1 MTGLTISEKILAVH
15 SGVDSVKAGEIV
27 KARIDACMINDAT
40 GVLAVRALR
49 DMGKKRVWD
58 PNRVIVVLDHVSP
71 ACTIQSATVHKELR
85 AFSREQGIS
94 RYFDVG
100 EGVCH
105 QLVPECGLARP
116 GDLVVGADSHTCTY
130 GAFGAFATGVGST
143 DAGAALAF
151 GKLWFKVPE
160 TIRVDVT
167 GRMPDYITSK
177 DVFLRV
183 AKLLGV
189 DGATYTSLEF
199 KGEAVADMSVSSR
212 MTLCNMAIE
221 VGGKAGICEP
231 DEKTFAWLGGKLGM
245 ENTPI
250 KADED
255 AVYKL
260 GIEVRVSELE
270 PQVACP
276 HNVDNVKPI
285 HEVEHVKV
293 DQVFL
298 GSCTNGRLEDL
309 EMAYRI
315 LKGRKID
322 SGVRMLVVPASR
334 QVYFE
339 AEGKGILRGLMEA
352 GAVVSNPNCAACF
365 GGSIGLLASGEVG
378 LATSNRNFRGRQGSP
393 ESEVYLS
400 SPLVAAASAL
410 TGHIT
415 DPREVL

>member
-1 MTGLTISEKILAVH
+1 MTGHTISEKILAKH
-15 SGVDSVKAGEIV
+15 SGADSVRAGEIV

-40 GVLAVRALR
+40 GVLAVQALR

-58 PNRVIVVLDHVSP
+58 PDRVVVVLDHVSP
-71 ACTIQSATVHKELR
+71 ACTVQSAKVHKELR

-94 RYFDVG
+94 HHYDVG

-105 QLVPECGLARP
+105 QLVAEYGMARP

-130 GAFGAFATGVGST
+130 GAFGAFSTGVGST

-160 TIRVDVT
+160 TIVVDLT
-167 GRMPDYITSK
+167 GSMPDYITSK
-177 DVFLRV
+177 DVILRV
-183 AKLLGV
+183 ARILGV
-189 DGATYTSLEF
+189 DGATYAALEF
-199 KGEAVADMSVSSR
+199 RGEAVADMSVSSR

-231 DEKTFAWLGGKLGM
+231 DEKTYAWLGEEVDG
-245 ENTPI
+245 EHSPI
-250 KADED
+250 TADED
-255 AVYKL
+255 ATYKL
-260 GIEVRVSELE
+260 TLEVPVSELE

-285 HEVEHVKV
+285 HEVKHVKV

-309 EMAYRI
+309 EMAHSV
-315 LKGRKID
+315 LQGRKIA
-322 SGVRMLVVPASR
+322 SGVRMLVVPASK
-334 QVYFE
+334 QVYFD
-339 AEGKGILRGLMEA
+339 AERRGILRKLMEA
-352 GAVVSNPNCAACF
+352 GAIVSNPSCAACF
-365 GGSIGLLASGEVG
+365 GGSIGLLAPGEVG

-400 SPLVAAASAL
+400 SALVAAASAL
-410 TGHIT
+410 TGYIT
-415 DPREVL
+415 DPREVR